1 MQPNLIRSWLSYLH
15 AAPESC
21 FSFCLQ
27 SSCCHCPLPQTSLL
41 QIKPTILKQF
51 KHIYYVA
58 NCWLFKV
65 YKGIH
70 CTVLHLWS
78 RAEWKL
84 LVFETDQRLQALLWA
99 GPREKKSTLGAC
111 NRSEWKRE
119 FCEPTE
125 VPGKIQ
131 FTASLIEKECTRS
144 RQRVQVKKTQ
154 LGDAGCRQVRVNKS
168 ILPGAGSKAQ
178 WKRLSW
184 VLAVGRSEWKR
195 VYYQVPA
202 ARHTSLLQQ

>member
-1 MQPNLIRSWLSYLH
+1 MQPNLIGSWLSYLH

-41 QIKPTILKQF
+41 QIKPTILKQS

-99 GPREKKSTLGAC
+99 GPREKKVHWVPATGLSEKENSVSRQKFQAKYSLQRVWLKKSALGAD
-111 NRSEWKRE
+111 R
-119 FCEPTE
+119 
-125 VPGKIQ
+125 
-131 FTASLIEKECTRS
+131 
-144 RQRVQVKKTQ
+144 
-154 LGDAGCRQVRVNKS
+154 
-168 ILPGAGSKAQ
+168 GSK

-184 VLAVGRSEWKR
+184 VTLAVGRSEWTR
-195 VYYQVPA
+195 GYYQVLA
-202 ARHTSLLQQ
+202 ARPSEKDSVGCWL